1 MLLDEI
7 QELGQ
12 LAPARLDEAVGGLHK
27 VFDRNTDGLSLV
39 FCFTTTA
46 QQTIARVIG
55 ETLYER
61 RSETLTLPAPEPA
74 EAVGLIAELIREWSI
89 DPERAPFPFTS
100 SAIGAVIDTL
110 PADDGLI
117 PRDLIRACDTV
128 LRAADLDIEDGAITQ
143 IDAEYARARLA
154 EEGVSSEGSDKRR
167 CVPADR
173 QRSRG

>member
-1 MLLDEI
+1 MNFLRSESEVELILLLDEDP
-7 QELGQ
+7 GAWS
-12 LAPARLDEAVGGLHK
+12 LAPARLEQAVGGLHK
-27 VFDRNTDGLSLV
+27 VFDRAIELTLV

-46 QQTIARVIG
+46 PQTIARVIG

-61 RSETLTLPAPEPA
+61 RSETLTLPPLSRQ
-74 EAVGLIAELIREWSI
+74 EAVDFITELVREWSV
-89 DPERAPFPFTS
+89 DPQRAPFPFTS

-128 LRAADLDIEDGAITQ
+128 LRAADLDIEDGAITE

-154 EEGVSSEGSDKRR
+154 EEGVVE
-167 CVPADR
+167 
-173 QRSRG
+173 